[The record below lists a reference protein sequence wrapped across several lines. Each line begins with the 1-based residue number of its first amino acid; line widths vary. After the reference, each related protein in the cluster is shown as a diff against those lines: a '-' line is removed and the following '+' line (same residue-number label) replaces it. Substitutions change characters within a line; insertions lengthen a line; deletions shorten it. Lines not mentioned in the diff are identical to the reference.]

1 MTSISRSVILA
12 AGLLAFPLAGAGAQA
27 IDTGK
32 TTAPGV
38 APGAA
43 TDGGRTGA
51 GPRGTPVA
59 PSTSRRPRRRLH
71 PGRQEYQKGP
81 RPADTNEYFG
91 GEVSATNNSGDAE
104 GAIVGAAR
112 FASVVMNQHRS
123 CRP

>member
-59 PSTSRRPRRRLH
+59 PSTEPEAQATATPRP
-71 PGRQEYQKGP
+71 PGVPEGTAAAQTQTNTSEAKSQPPTTAVTPKGP
-81 RPADTNEYFG
+81 
-91 GEVSATNNSGDAE
+91 
-104 GAIVGAAR
+104 
-112 FASVVMNQHRS
+112 
-123 CRP
+123 